1 MANIVEDIKRQRPPE
16 AFIANRTRH
25 AAKSLD
31 QAIDLLE
38 QSYRC
43 LIEEA
48 RDIREETNRVINLRN
63 KLLDVI
69 GADDAKKVEER
80 LEDPVPVPSEGGG
93 EVREVPDVPTA

>member
-1 MANIVEDIKRQRPPE
+1 MANIAQDVKREQRSPE

-31 QAIDLLE
+31 AAIDLLE

-48 RDIREETNRVINLRN
+48 RDIREETNRVITLRN

-69 GADDAKKVEER
+69 GAEDNAKEIEER
-80 LEDPVPVPSEGGG
+80 LEDTPPEEP
-93 EVREVPDVPTA
+93 EVREVRED